1 MNIGTIKR
9 EAKASLKNRWGLA
22 ILLTVVTYGVYTL
35 LPIPF
40 EIVASGGYDNW
51 MKDES
56 DSASWIST
64 AFAIVF
70 SPLLMANY
78 WAFLGLA
85 RGESV
90 QLGHLFKTFQDFG
103 LYVKSL
109 GIYVL
114 ITLYV
119 MLWSLLLLIPGI
131 IKALAYS
138 QTYYI
143 CKDNPT
149 YSMNQAI
156 TESRRLMNGYKGQ
169 YFLLLL
175 SFLGWFLLS
184 IITLGIGFL
193 WSIPYLSAS
202 LARFYENLLNERSS
216 HAE

>member
-1 MNIGTIKR
+1 MK
-9 EAKASLKNRWGLA
+9 LWQ
-22 ILLTVVTYGVYTL
+22 V
-35 LPIPF
+35 

-114 ITLYV
+114 MTLYV